1 MFDFSKSQA
10 GELNGDMKGTTTT
23 RIFKEG
29 TNWSH
34 LFHWAV
40 FFFFSLYYL
49 GLGFGGEEFE
59 RFLPLGPPLL

>member
-40 FFFFSLYYL
+40 FFFSLYYL

-59 RFLPLGPPLL
+59 WFLPLGPPLL

>member
-23 RIFKEG
+23 RIFKED

-34 LFHWAV
+34 LFHWVV
-40 FFFFSLYYL
+40 FFFF
-49 GLGFGGEEFE
+49 FT
-59 RFLPLGPPLL
+59 LLSWPWVWWRGV